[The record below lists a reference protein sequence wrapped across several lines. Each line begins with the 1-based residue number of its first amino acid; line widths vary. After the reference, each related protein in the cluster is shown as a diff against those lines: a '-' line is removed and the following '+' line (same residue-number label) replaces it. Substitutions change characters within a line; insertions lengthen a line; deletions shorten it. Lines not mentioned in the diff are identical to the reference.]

1 MGLARK
7 SQNNN
12 ALSEQT
18 DSKGKFTWNGLSK
31 YLKKSLEPPHYLNP
45 SYTSFDEQ
53 QGSRDFRITVNLN
66 ELNFRGQT
74 VTAIMD
80 NRLVTPNVEQKKQEY
95 YKQLHMQWNNEFMHT
110 PTDKQRLNNPSQS
123 SFVTQRQMT
132 IPNVYGQF
140 YAFMKALS
148 AAFGTLQQ

>member
-1 MGLARK
+1 MAGKVEHAQQL
-7 SQNNN
+7 N
-12 ALSEQT
+12 
-18 DSKGKFTWNGLSK
+18 SKGKFTWSMLSK
-31 YLKKSLEPPHYLNP
+31 YIKKGLETPRYLNP

-53 QGSRDFRITVNLN
+53 QGARDYKITTQLN
-66 ELNFRGQT
+66 ELNFRGLT

-110 PTDKQRLNNPSQS
+110 PTDKQRLNNPAQD
-123 SFVTQRQMT
+123 SFVNQRQMT

>member
-1 MGLARK
+1 MAGKTEHAQQL
-7 SQNNN
+7 
-12 ALSEQT
+12 
-18 DSKGKFTWNGLSK
+18 DSKEKFTWGILSK
-31 YLKKSLEPPHYLNP
+31 YIKKSLETPRYLNP

-53 QGSRDFRITVNLN
+53 QGTRDYKITAQLN
-66 ELNFRGQT
+66 EMNFRGLT

-80 NRLVTPNVEQKKQEY
+80 NRLVTPNVEQKKEEY

-110 PTDKQRLNNPSQS
+110 PTDKQRLNNPAQD
-123 SFVTQRQMT
+123 SFVSQRQMT

>member
-1 MGLARK
+1 MAGKVEHA
-7 SQNNN
+7 Q
-12 ALSEQT
+12 QM
-18 DSKGKFTWNGLSK
+18 DSKGKFTWGALSK
-31 YLKKSLEPPHYLNP
+31 YVKKSLESPRYLNP

-53 QGSRDFRITVNLN
+53 QGARDYKITTNLN
-66 ELNFRGQT
+66 ELNFRGLT

-80 NRLVTPNVEQKKQEY
+80 NRLVTPNV
-95 YKQLHMQWNNEFMHT
+95 T
-110 PTDKQRLNNPSQS
+110 QRLNNPAQD
-123 SFVTQRQMT
+123 SFVNQRQMT

>member
-1 MGLARK
+1 MGLAQK
-7 SQNNN
+7 GQNNN
-12 ALSEQT
+12 LLSEQT
-18 DSKGKFTWNGLSK
+18 NVRGKFTWGVLSK
-31 YLKKSLEPPHYLNP
+31 YVKKSLEAPRYLNP
-45 SYTSFDEQ
+45 SYTSFDEA
-53 QGSRDFRITVNLN
+53 QGARDFKITTNLN
-66 ELNFRGQT
+66 EMNFRGQT
-74 VTAIMD
+74 VTAIID

-123 SFVTQRQMT
+123 SFVSQRQMT